1 MKQIKKITSLV
12 SVKMKILKMNT
23 NKSEKPGSIQP
34 DGCCRK
40 IRYGIHKEMLDIIGF
55 DDMKN

>member
-12 SVKMKILKMNT
+12 SVKMKILNMNT
-23 NKSEKPGSIQP
+23 NKSEKPGLIQP
-34 DGCCRK
+34 DGCYRK
-40 IRYGIHKEMLDIIGF
+40 IRYGIHKKMLDIIGF

>member
-12 SVKMKILKMNT
+12 SVKMKILNMNT

-55 DDMKN
+55 DDIKN